1 MGAARVDELI
11 REATY
16 ALQAV
21 VGPTRTI
28 YLVGEARFA
37 FLSPPD
43 VETQAYVEQL
53 RAALVSLRSSTSVR
67 FVTNVAVGVRPF
79 QLGGVSADDLLRG
92 AITAAQ
98 DARNGNSAVAL
109 YSSLSDAAQRRQYS
123 LLRDFGSALEA
134 VDQLRLVYQPRIEL
148 KTGRCVGVEAL
159 LRWKHPQ
166 LGEISPG
173 EFIPVIEPSSLA
185 KPMTQWVLDAAM
197 DQVAKWEAA
206 GRSLPVSVN
215 VSAANLS
222 ETDLVERVQLGLLR
236 RSLRPELLE
245 LEVTESAIMEHPDQ
259 ALAMLQELAAAGV
272 SLAIDDFGTGH
283 SSLAYLQRLPAQV
296 LKIDQ
301 AFVRNLTQSSGSD
314 FILVEMMVG
323 LAKKLGFRV
332 VAEGVETAD
341 AVSVLQGL
349 GCEEVQGF
357 FFARPMEAAVLGSWI
372 ADQASSSAALRA
384 V

>member
-1 MGAARVDELI
+1 
-11 REATY
+11 
-16 ALQAV
+16 
-21 VGPTRTI
+21 
-28 YLVGEARFA
+28 
-37 FLSPPD
+37 
-43 VETQAYVEQL
+43 
-53 RAALVSLRSSTSVR
+53 
-67 FVTNVAVGVRPF
+67 VRPF
-79 QLGGVSADDLLRG
+79 QLGDVSADDLLRG

-109 YSSLSDAAQRRQYS
+109 YSSLSDAAQQRQYS
-123 LLRDFGSALEA
+123 LLRDFGSALDA
-134 VDQLRLVYQPRIEL
+134 GDQLRLVYQPRIEL

-206 GRSLPVSVN
+206 GRSLSVSVN

-301 AFVRNLTQSSGSD
+301 AFVRNLTQSSGND

-341 AVSVLQGL
+341 AVSVLEGL
-349 GCEEVQGF
+349 CCEEVQGF
-357 FFARPMEAAVLGSWI
+357 FFAKPMEAAVLGSWI
-372 ADQASSSAALRA
+372 ADQASSSATLRA